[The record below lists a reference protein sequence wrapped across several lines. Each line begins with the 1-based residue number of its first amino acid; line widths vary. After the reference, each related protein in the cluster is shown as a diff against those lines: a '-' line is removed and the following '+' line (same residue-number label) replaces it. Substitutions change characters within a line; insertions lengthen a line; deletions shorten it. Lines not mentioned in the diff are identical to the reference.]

1 MRRRLPLVLVALGLL
16 VLLGLVGA
24 RAALLQR
31 HEAAEGGAAFPPAH
45 VDALLA
51 DVKRL
56 QGELPFGECRITR
69 DAGVVLNP
77 LVSLDDNVHVSAT
90 PPWWADPAVEKALRT
105 RESSWRDHVED
116 GPRGDLSVTKVLLDY
131 DGWDSMA
138 SGPGAALLAEGI
150 PPGTPMF
157 EIGIPNM
164 VPFLTLA
171 RLRLLEGLR
180 TGDML
185 PALQEVRH
193 LATLV
198 HCEETLVGQVVA
210 TTVLGIEADGYTAAV
225 ARGILLP
232 DAWTPIAKDV
242 REALRRTAFGLA
254 GLYAGWAPEGTL
266 ERLDAIGGPL
276 HGRCGAIAAAVEQW
290 TQYRP
295 YVGAPWPYEPD
306 HRGPVL
312 ALDRA
317 LAAAPCRLPQVRAYW
332 AAPESESAWLTAPYV
347 RDHAFHGLFD
357 IGPMNFDQYGATP

>member
-1 MRRRLPLVLVALGLL
+1 M
-16 VLLGLVGA
+16 LGLVGA

-31 HEAAEGGAAFPPAH
+31 HEAAEVGAAFPQEH

-56 QGELPFGECRITR
+56 QGALPFGECHITR

-77 LVSLDDNVHVSAT
+77 LMSLDDNVHVSAT
-90 PPWWADPAVEKALRT
+90 PPWWADPAVASALKAGGST
-105 RESSWRDHVED
+105 WTDHVED

-150 PPGTPMF
+150 TPGTPAF
-157 EIGIPNM
+157 AVGIPNM
-164 VPFLTLA
+164 LPFLTLA

-193 LATLV
+193 LALLV
-198 HCEETLVGQVVA
+198 YCEETLVGQMVA
-210 TTVLGIEADGYTAAV
+210 LSVLGFEADGYTAAV
-225 ARGILLP
+225 ERGILLP
-232 DAWTPIAKDV
+232 DAWTPIAKDL
-242 REALRRTAFGLA
+242 RETLKRTAFGLS
-254 GLYAGWAPEGTL
+254 GLYSGWAPEGSL
-266 ERLDAIGGPL
+266 ERLDAIGGPV
-276 HGRCGAIAAAVEQW
+276 HGRCGALAAAVEGW
-290 TQYRP
+290 SVHRP

-312 ALDRA
+312 AIDRL
-317 LAAAPCRLPQVRAYW
+317 LATAPCRLPFVRAYW
-332 AAPESESAWLTAPYV
+332 AHPESESAWLTAPYV
-347 RDHAFHGLFD
+347 RDHTLHGMLD
-357 IGPMNFDQYGATP
+357 IATLNFDQYGAAP